1 MTTVHIAKSPPPPH
15 ISHFFNLLVLDS
27 SLGRQECP
35 ITQKLRN
42 SSSLWS
48 QNNEEP
54 FRSENL
60 LEYSFSVAVILH
72 ERKNSG
78 ASKILLCEF
87 LMTTCEN
94 QQ

>member
-1 MTTVHIAKSPPPPH
+1 MKTVHIAKSLPPPPPH

-54 FRSENL
+54 FRSKNWL
-60 LEYSFSVAVILH
+60 GYSFSAALIYFMKEKTQEH
-72 ERKNSG
+72 
-78 ASKILLCEF
+78 
-87 LMTTCEN
+87 
-94 QQ
+94 